1 MIRFMVELSDEDKEL
16 LQNAM
21 IFTRWKENI
30 LKNFDVKEILIHNF
44 FKFGSRVGFIIVE
57 AKALHEN
64 KPVPGIAFLRGDS
77 VSIMPVFSVEG
88 RTELYTAI
96 VTEARIPIASNAH
109 SGLPAGMIDGES
121 FHSAAIRELEEEV
134 GEEIN
139 ISTHDLINLGKFP
152 LSAGG
157 CDEYMTLMAFEYK
170 LPEKVFNI
178 LNGRQRGCAGEH
190 ENIHVSLIPLENIP
204 EIKNVDARSVLS
216 LFLYNKLKS
225 KQ

>member
-1 MIRFMVELSDEDKEL
+1 MITFKIDLTNEDKEL
-16 LQNAM
+16 VQTAK
-21 IFTRWKENI
+21 IFTRWKENL
-30 LKNFDVKEILIHNF
+30 LKNFDVQEIIIHNF

-57 AKALHEN
+57 AKAKHEN

-88 RTELYTAI
+88 RKELYTAI

-109 SGLPAGMIDGES
+109 SGLPAGMIDGET

-157 CDEYMTLMAFEYK
+157 CDEYMTLMAFEYT
-170 LPEKVFNI
+170 LSEKTFNL

-190 ENIHVSLIPLENIP
+190 ENIHVTLIPLENIP
-204 EIKNVDARSVLS
+204 NIQNIDARSILS
-216 LFLYNKLKS
+216 LFLYKNQQTK
-225 KQ
+225 